1 MEVDGRDRVRPEEKR
16 VARRPSATARVYR
29 PGAVSPD
36 DGVPPSA
43 PREK

>member
-29 PGAVSPD
+29 PD